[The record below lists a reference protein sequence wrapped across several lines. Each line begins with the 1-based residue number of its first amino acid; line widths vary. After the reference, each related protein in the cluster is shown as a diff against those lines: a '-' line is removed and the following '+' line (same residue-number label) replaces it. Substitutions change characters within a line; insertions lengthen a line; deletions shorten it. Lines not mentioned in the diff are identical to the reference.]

1 MRGHAHVIAQRVD
14 HAKEQQSAGIAEAA
28 TISLAMI
35 KCESGEQEIFADRL
49 SREVGL
55 IVVGCHFIRPLAALA
70 TRQRRIPAVWVR
82 QTNQAAVF
90 IWAVGTDYISIRPR
104 HLTWGFR
111 MVSGVDHVVHDRAAA
126 VAVVN
131 WVSLDGLISEIC
143 LQPVNDLV
151 PERLST
157 HALQTGPV
165 TTAPPA
171 G

>member
-35 KCESGEQEIFADRL
+35 KSESGEQEIFADRL

-82 QTNQAAVF
+82 QTNQAA
-90 IWAVGTDYISIRPR
+90 GLHMGRR
-104 HLTWGFR
+104 
-111 MVSGVDHVVHDRAAA
+111 
-126 VAVVN
+126 
-131 WVSLDGLISEIC
+131 DGLHFDTPAPSDLGLQDGQWRSE
-143 LQPVNDLV
+143 
-151 PERLST
+151 EHTSE
-157 HALQTGPV
+157 
-165 TTAPPA
+165 
-171 G
+171 